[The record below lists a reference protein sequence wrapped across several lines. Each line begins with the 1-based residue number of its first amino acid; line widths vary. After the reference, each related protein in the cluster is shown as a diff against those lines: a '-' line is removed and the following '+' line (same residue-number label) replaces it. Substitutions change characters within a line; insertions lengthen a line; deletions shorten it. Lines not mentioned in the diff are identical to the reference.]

1 MTILEICPACGDG
14 YLENRLID
22 GRAIVNR
29 KVVGFTTTYAACP
42 VCESEVMD
50 YDDIAHCTNECMIIK
65 TFIDKELRG
74 YTSK

>member
-1 MTILEICPACGDG
+1 MTILEICPACDDG
-14 YLENRLID
+14 YLEQRHVE

-29 KVVGFTTTYAACP
+29 KVVGFSSIYSFCP

-50 YDDIAHCTNECMIIK
+50 YEDMSHCANECMIIK

-74 YTSK
+74 YTR